1 MRISDWSSD
10 VCSSD
15 LLADDATDIGDPGI
29 VARRPHRPVGF
40 RIDRHATELDDVE
53 GATVQAN
60 ALLAVKYRPRR
71 LDPDGQG
78 GCSEQRPRHN
88 DENDAEGHLEP
99 ALQALLQHAAAET
112 PRTDEPARP
121 QSIQE
126 IGRPPGREEEWQYV
140 VICGVA

>member
-15 LLADDATDIGDPGI
+15 LQLIDSELADDATDIGDPGI

-60 ALLAVKYRPRR
+60 ALLAVQYRPRR
-71 LDPDGQG
+71 LPPDGQG
-78 GCSEQRPRHN
+78 DCYEQPPRHN
-88 DENDAEGHLEP
+88 DHNDASVTNEP
-99 ALQALLQHAAAET
+99 ALHTFSPHA
-112 PRTDEPARP
+112 PAHTHP
-121 QSIQE
+121 
-126 IGRPPGREEEWQYV
+126 
-140 VICGVA
+140 

>member
-15 LLADDATDIGDPGI
+15 L
-29 VARRPHRPVGF
+29 
-40 RIDRHATELDDVE
+40 ATELDDVE

-78 GCSEQRPRHN
+78 GCSEQRQRHN
-88 DENDAEGHLEP
+88 DENDAEGHIEP
-99 ALQALLQHAAAET
+99 ALHALLQHAAAET
-112 PRTDEPARP
+112 LRKDEPARP
-121 QSIQE
+121 QRIQVAAPRFPLHE
-126 IGRPPGREEEWQYV
+126 RQIGRAHV
-140 VICGVA
+140 

>member
-15 LLADDATDIGDPGI
+15 LQLIDSELADDATDIGDPGI

-71 LDPDGQG
+71 LDPAGQG

-88 DENDAEGHLEP
+88 EQNDTEGHSGP
-99 ALQALLQHAAAET
+99 ALPALRRHRAGDT
-112 PRTDEPARP
+112 RRNHDPARP
-121 QSIQE
+121 QPLPEHGTAS
-126 IGRPPGREEEWQYV
+126 
-140 VICGVA
+140 

>member
-40 RIDRHATELDDVE
+40 RTDRHATELDDVE

-71 LDPDGQG
+71 LDPDGPG
-78 GCSEQRPRHN
+78 GCSEQRQRPN
-88 DENDAEGHLEP
+88 AANDAAGHIEP
-99 ALQALLQHAAAET
+99 TLTDLLAHAPT
-112 PRTDEPARP
+112 EPHRKS
-121 QSIQE
+121 QNQT
-126 IGRPPGREEEWQYV
+126 
-140 VICGVA
+140 

>member
-40 RIDRHATELDDVE
+40 RIDRHATELADVE
-53 GATVQAN
+53 VATVQAN

-78 GCSEQRPRHN
+78 GCSDQRQRHN
-88 DENDAEGHLEP
+88 DENDPEGHIEP
-99 ALQALLQHAAAET
+99 ALHALLPPPAADT
-112 PRTDEPARP
+112 PPKNDPTRP
-121 QSIQE
+121 H
-126 IGRPPGREEEWQYV
+126 PN
-140 VICGVA
+140 

>member
-1 MRISDWSSD
+1 MTRKPTKSNRTDTLLPYTTLFRSEFRALRARPDETHLALDD
-10 VCSSD
+10 VDD
-15 LLADDATDIGDPGI
+15 LRQLIDSELADDATDIGDPGI

-78 GCSEQRPRHN
+78 GCSVQRQRQ
-88 DENDAEGHLEP
+88 D
-99 ALQALLQHAAAET
+99 
-112 PRTDEPARP
+112 RT
-121 QSIQE
+121 STSLNSS
-126 IGRPPGREEEWQYV
+126 
-140 VICGVA
+140 CL

>member
-15 LLADDATDIGDPGI
+15 LQLIDSELADDATDIGDPGI

-78 GCSEQRPRHN
+78 GCSEQR
-88 DENDAEGHLEP
+88 
-99 ALQALLQHAAAET
+99 QQ
-112 PRTDEPARP
+112 
-121 QSIQE
+121 
-126 IGRPPGREEEWQYV
+126 IGRAPRRERVCQN
-140 VICGVA
+140 A